1 MLIKSLKY
9 QERLFYNKI
18 TNFERAKSNT
28 EISAMLAN
36 TQINTRDT
44 DFAAKFLEGQI
55 TFLNSLLA
63 SIQKNDRF
71 AAPFI
76 FMLFL
81 TVGFAFSIII
91 RLCFSPQFTIKN
103 CHWVWLAGLAGFE
116 PTTFGFGDRRSTNWS
131 YRPSTVI
138 LQTR

>member
-1 MLIKSLKY
+1 ML
-9 QERLFYNKI
+9 
-18 TNFERAKSNT
+18 T
-28 EISAMLAN
+28 N

-76 FMLFL
+76 FMLFF

-91 RLCFSPQFTIKN
+91 RLYFSPQFTIQN
-103 CHWVWLAGLAGFE
+103 CNRVWLAGLAGFE